1 MQGVENNS
9 WAGYSGAMSKPLT
22 PLGLRVQAL
31 LGDHA
36 RQHLAE
42 TGIIS
47 QAALSRLTTD
57 PSRSDRAEQLG
68 AMARALGLHPVA
80 LLSSIAERM
89 DGHWSTMAAQL
100 LAIAD
105 ALDVD
110 VSELLPA
117 PREAVV
123 ISGQSEAAPDPK
135 AEGGEG

>member
-1 MQGVENNS
+1 M
-9 WAGYSGAMSKPLT
+9 ALPLT
-22 PLGLRVQAL
+22 PLGQRIVDA
-31 LGDHA
+31 LGD
-36 RQHLAE
+36 RPRYSLDQE
-42 TGIIS
+42 GVITRS
-47 QAALSRLTTD
+47 ALGRLTTD
-57 PSRSDRAEQLG
+57 PARSDRAEQLG
-68 AMARALGLHPVA
+68 AMARELGAQPAA
-80 LLSSIAERM
+80 LLGTVAERM

-123 ISGQSEAAPDPK
+123 VSGQSEAAPDPK